1 MRNTESE
8 RFRPLKTGLNFWRRK
23 TLCEIMRDFYH
34 VRIAEQPGAEQ
45 VHDTVGVCI
54 FSLPVPQRHIDGA
67 PFLYGKADAGEPRP
81 VRVA

>member
-1 MRNTESE
+1 
-8 RFRPLKTGLNFWRRK
+8 
-23 TLCEIMRDFYH
+23 MRDFYH

-67 PFLYGKADAGEPRP
+67 PFLYGKADAGDLRP
-81 VRVA
+81 VRVQRGPRLHTEGRPR